1 MFDEK
6 VENRILQESDL
17 NNLVTPRYEDYSFA
31 NIPGTVKN
39 ILGLD
44 AEDSLPESVLGE
56 VDTGS
61 VEKVAVV
68 FVDAF
73 GYTQWKDYGKDL
85 DFFEKVI
92 NKGKVTP
99 LTAVYPSETAAA
111 VTTINTGLTP
121 LQHSVPSWRVYVEEI
136 DEIVRTLPFTTMD
149 KQDLS
154 EHNDF
159 RVGDLYEGST
169 IYNELK
175 SHGIGSTA
183 ILPDDISGSNY
194 NSAVMNDASMIG
206 FENSFD
212 MALKLRTELEDSSG
226 KEYLHCYTGQVDS
239 ALHQYGPGSEEH
251 ISQLES
257 VSQALSKQLI
267 EKVDEDTAEKTLMI
281 LIADH
286 GQTEADSE
294 EIIDLLGFDTVKKN
308 LKRDNSGDII
318 LPTGGP
324 RTVILHVEQGKVDK
338 VKEFLDRELEAKV
351 LRTEKAISKGLFGG
365 GHANKRNRFG
375 EIVIIPDESG
385 KMIWYD
391 YQDYKTYEEYK
402 GHHGGMSKEEML
414 VPFAAVKLDELI

>member
-6 VENRILQESDL
+6 VENEILESSDL
-17 NNLVTPRYEDYSFA
+17 DKLVTPRYEDYSFA

-39 ILGLD
+39 VFGMD
-44 AEDSLPESVLGE
+44 SEGSLPESVLSE
-56 VDTGS
+56 VNQDG

-73 GYTQWKDYGKDL
+73 GYTQWKDYGRDL
-85 DFFEKVI
+85 EFFENVI
-92 NKGKVTP
+92 EHGKVTP

-149 KQDLS
+149 RQDLS
-154 EHNDF
+154 EREDF
-159 RVGDLYEGST
+159 SVDDLYKGT
-169 IYNELK
+169 NIYNDLD
-175 SHGIGSTA
+175 SQGISSTA
-183 ILPDDISGSNY
+183 ILPNDISDSDY
-194 NSAVMNDASMIG
+194 NSTVMNDASIAG
-206 FENSFD
+206 FENAFD
-212 MALKLRTELEDSSG
+212 MALKLRTKLENSNG

-239 ALHQYGPGSEEH
+239 ALHQYGPGSKEH
-251 ISQLES
+251 FSQLES
-257 VSQALSKQLI
+257 VSQALSKQLV

-281 LIADH
+281 LVADH
-286 GQTEADSE
+286 GQTKADSN
-294 EIIDLLGFDTVKKN
+294 IVDLLSFDMVKNN
-308 LKRDNSGDII
+308 LEQDDSGDII

-324 RTVILHVEQGKVDK
+324 RTAILHIEQGKVGK
-338 VKEFLDRELEAKV
+338 VKEFLDQELKAEV
-351 LRTEKAISKGLFGG
+351 LRTEEAISKGLFGK
-365 GHANKRNRFG
+365 GHASSRNRFG
-375 EIVIIPDESG
+375 DIIIIPKESG

-391 YQDYKTYEEYK
+391 YQEYKTYEKYK